1 MTRHV
6 RTLLLACAALAAT
19 AGGTSTAAAQTF
31 NTSGYATCVP
41 GVGCSQVRFFLQ
53 ALEPSLSLNTLT
65 LTLTGSG
72 WSFVPGAGA
81 GTYGARDDFGDFGGA
96 TTNAMAGRQ
105 LFIDFTESGAP
116 FTLNDAGNTGFVDL
130 QVDNQGQSSTQDLYF
145 DYTGT
150 TADQETISGTVTPEP
165 VTMSL
170 LGTGLLGV
178 AAARRRRRRE
188 QQDAAAA

>member
-1 MTRHV
+1 MTRRI
-6 RTLLLACAALAAT
+6 RTLLLAAAALSAT
-19 AGGTSTAAAQTF
+19 AAGASPATAQTF
-31 NTSGYATCVP
+31 DTSGYATCVP

-53 ALEPSLSLNTLT
+53 ALEPNLALNTLT
-65 LTLTGSG
+65 LTLTGAGWTFFPASG
-72 WSFVPGAGA
+72 F

-96 TTNAMAGRQ
+96 TNNSMGGRR
-105 LFIDFTESGAP
+105 LFIDFTETGAP
-116 FTLNDAGNTGFVDL
+116 FTLNEAGSTGFVDL
-130 QVDNQGQSSTQDLYF
+130 QVDNEGQSGTHDLYF
-145 DYTGT
+145 DYSGT

-188 QQDAAAA
+188 QQADA

>member
-1 MTRHV
+1 MTR
-6 RTLLLACAALAAT
+6 RIRALLLAAAALSAT
-19 AGGTSTAAAQTF
+19 AAGASPAAAQTF
-31 NTSGYATCVP
+31 DTSGYATCVP

-53 ALEPSLSLNTLT
+53 ALEANLALNTLT
-65 LTLTGSG
+65 LTLTGTG
-72 WSFVPGAGA
+72 WSFFPTNGF
-81 GTYGARDDFGDFGGA
+81 GTYGAHDDFGDFGGA
-96 TTNAMAGRQ
+96 TNNTMAGRQ
-105 LFIDFTESGAP
+105 LFIDFTETGAP

-130 QVDNQGQSSTQDLYF
+130 QVNNLNGRTNADDFAF

-150 TADQETISGTVTPEP
+150 TADQEIISGTVTPEP

-188 QQDAAAA
+188 QQADA

>member
-1 MTRHV
+1 MTRRI
-6 RTLLLACAALAAT
+6 RTLLLAAAALSAT
-19 AGGTSTAAAQTF
+19 AAGASPAAAQTF
-31 NTSGYATCVP
+31 DTSGYATCVP

-53 ALEPSLSLNTLT
+53 ALESNLSLNTLT
-65 LTLTGSG
+65 LTLTGTG
-72 WSFVPGAGA
+72 WTFFPANGF

-96 TTNAMAGRQ
+96 TSNSMAGRR
-105 LFIDFTESGAP
+105 LFIDFTETGAP
-116 FTLNDAGNTGFVDL
+116 FTLNDAGSTGFIDL
-130 QVDNQGQSSTQDLYF
+130 QVDNEGQSGTQDLYF
-145 DYTGT
+145 DYSGT

-188 QQDAAAA
+188 QQGDA

>member
-6 RTLLLACAALAAT
+6 RTLLLAVGALAAA
-19 AGGTSTAAAQTF
+19 AGSASPAAAQTF
-31 NTSGYATCVP
+31 DTSGYATCVP

-53 ALEPSLSLNTLT
+53 ALESNLALNTLT

-72 WSFVPGAGA
+72 WSFVPASGFGS
-81 GTYGARDDFGDFGGA
+81 YGAHDDFGDFGGA
-96 TTNAMAGRQ
+96 TTNGMAGRQ
-105 LFIDFTESGAP
+105 LFINFTESGAP
-116 FTLNDAGNTGFVDL
+116 FTLADAGSTGYVDL
-130 QVDNQGQSSTQDLYF
+130 QVDPQGQSNTNTLYF

-150 TADQETISGTVTPEP
+150 TADQQTISGTVTPEP

-188 QQDAAAA
+188 QSADA

>member
-6 RTLLLACAALAAT
+6 RTLLLAVAALAAT
-19 AGGTSTAAAQTF
+19 AGGPSPAAAQTF
-31 NTSGYATCVP
+31 DTSGYATCVP

-53 ALEPSLSLNTLT
+53 ALESNLALNTLT

-72 WSFVPGAGA
+72 WSFFPASGF
-81 GTYGARDDFGDFGGA
+81 GTYGARDDSGDFGGSTA
-96 TTNAMAGRQ
+96 NGMAGRQ
-105 LFIDFTESGAP
+105 LFIDFTETGAP
-116 FTLNDAGNTGFVDL
+116 FTLNDAGSTGFVDL
-130 QVDNQGQSSTQDLYF
+130 QVDNEGQSDTRDLYF

-188 QQDAAAA
+188 QQADA